1 MENHENISYQ
11 QLLEQNVSAVSSVSE
26 KHDAEASSELEN
38 ILSNMNVSTWDRYRA
53 ATWIEMKLLVHLAAP
68 AVAVYMINYLMS
80 MSTQIFCGHLGN
92 LELAAASLGN
102 TGIQVFAYGLMVCTS
117 PVLLIIYAGLE
128 NRFIQNFKIF
138 PSS

>member
-26 KHDAEASSELEN
+26 KHEAEASNELEN

-128 NRFIQNFKIF
+128 NRFIQKFKIF

>member
-11 QLLEQNVSAVSSVSE
+11 QLLEQNISMRSYSSMSE
-26 KHDAEASSELEN
+26 KHDEEASNELEN
-38 ILSNMNVSTWDRYRA
+38 ILSNMNVSSWQRYQL
-53 ATWIEMKLLVHLAAP
+53 ATWIEMKLLVYLAAP

-102 TGIQVFAYGLMVCTS
+102 TGIQVFAYGLMVFTS
-117 PVLLIIYAGLE
+117 SFYCFALLFGIILFLTKIVL
-128 NRFIQNFKIF
+128 K
-138 PSS
+138 

>member
-53 ATWIEMKLLVHLAAP
+53 ATCIEMKLLVHLAAP

-102 TGIQVFAYGLMVCTS
+102 TGIQVFAYGLMVCAF
-117 PVLLIIYAGLE
+117 YRA
-128 NRFIQNFKIF
+128 
-138 PSS
+138 

>member
-1 MENHENISYQ
+1 M
-11 QLLEQNVSAVSSVSE
+11 SE
-26 KHDAEASSELEN
+26 KHDEEASNELEN
-38 ILSNMNVSTWDRYRA
+38 ILSNMNVSSWQRYQS
-53 ATWIEMKLLVHLAAP
+53 ATWIEMKLLVYLAAP

-117 PVLLIIYAGLE
+117 SFYCFALLFGIILFSTKIVLI
-128 NRFIQNFKIF
+128 
-138 PSS
+138 